1 MLECWNVGVL
11 ECWKTGASRSAS
23 WRRAASLSA
32 LTERMECWNVGML
45 ECRCYASEP
54 RVARKSSQPWA
65 VRRNAFGIKSGL
77 LFLFVLISNCSGT
90 KIKPKTKTKRKAKV
104 KIESRG
110 VRKRLLSLVFGL
122 LVFLVPLFLHSL
134 PLSAADLSRPADLE
148 KLLTEGG
155 DAIPELIASLDGPN
169 ALHAVSALGRIGKPV
184 PLDILLP
191 LLKSKD
197 GEVRAA
203 AAWAVGRCGN
213 VSSAESLIPLTKDP
227 HAPSRGAAFWSLG
240 KLGAYEATETI
251 TAGITD
257 PDRNVRL
264 GLVRGIEAGGNSGF
278 FPFLIDR
285 LDYRVNLEQDKKDEK
300 KLVERVDW
308 IEPDAAIRLAVIQAL
323 GRLKVIDSLPAL
335 IYAMEREVSF
345 NRLAIIQSFER
356 FGTKASGVCL
366 GRIVPTPY
374 DKEAFEERMPLLINN
389 GTLAVI
395 AGRLDDERSIPYLRK
410 TLLLPTGNLGKD
422 KDLTEL
428 YIHTVELLGK
438 FKVERASRPLATM
451 LKQTRIKQLSQATRI
466 ALRSIGKP
474 AARPLARNAEDWT
487 LAPVFLPLLR
497 EPALRTVSLRK
508 TIIRFLA
515 HESAEVRFEAT
526 ETLGL
531 YLYEGILDE
540 YDIPLFEAMY
550 LDPDRRVRQ
559 TCAKWKIKIRKR
571 YGEGSVK

>member
-1 MLECWNVGVL
+1 
-11 ECWKTGASRSAS
+11 
-23 WRRAASLSA
+23 
-32 LTERMECWNVGML
+32 
-45 ECRCYASEP
+45 
-54 RVARKSSQPWA
+54 
-65 VRRNAFGIKSGL
+65 
-77 LFLFVLISNCSGT
+77 
-90 KIKPKTKTKRKAKV
+90 
-104 KIESRG
+104 
-110 VRKRLLSLVFGL
+110 
-122 LVFLVPLFLHSL
+122 
-134 PLSAADLSRPADLE
+134 
-148 KLLTEGG
+148 
-155 DAIPELIASLDGPN
+155 
-169 ALHAVSALGRIGKPV
+169 
-184 PLDILLP
+184 
-191 LLKSKD
+191 
-197 GEVRAA
+197 
-203 AAWAVGRCGN
+203 
-213 VSSAESLIPLTKDP
+213 
-227 HAPSRGAAFWSLG
+227 
-240 KLGAYEATETI
+240 
-251 TAGITD
+251 
-257 PDRNVRL
+257 
-264 GLVRGIEAGGNSGF
+264 
-278 FPFLIDR
+278 
-285 LDYRVNLEQDKKDEK
+285 
-300 KLVERVDW
+300 
-308 IEPDAAIRLAVIQAL
+308 
-323 GRLKVIDSLPAL
+323 
-335 IYAMEREVSF
+335 
-345 NRLAIIQSFER
+345 
-356 FGTKASGVCL
+356 
-366 GRIVPTPY
+366 
-374 DKEAFEERMPLLINN
+374 MPLLINN

-559 TCAKWKIKIRKR
+559 TCAKWKIKIQKR